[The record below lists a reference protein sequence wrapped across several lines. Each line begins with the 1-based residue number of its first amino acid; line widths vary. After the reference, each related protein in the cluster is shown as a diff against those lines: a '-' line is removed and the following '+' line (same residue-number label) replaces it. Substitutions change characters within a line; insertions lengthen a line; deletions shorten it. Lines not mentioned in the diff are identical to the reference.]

1 MSSSSSGFASGAS
14 FGGLL
19 SHALQTSRTAAVE
32 DIRLPWEIGVW
43 SEIFGGRDEV
53 LREARFTC
61 PDVPHDFQSE
71 GDGTPE
77 VKKRRTECS
86 DWKAGA
92 IAFKVVRRKADVS
105 WEDQRSKE
113 HDRALARWLLV
124 ISRWDDCWPDLEI
137 VKAMASIPDN
147 EGRKDSLLDWLHP
160 RAPATLIKRVNSILL
175 YHKEVGWGQDVV
187 PYREHSVY
195 CYMRDA
201 KAGGAKPSQLSS
213 LREALI
219 FVRFVFDVP
228 SLDTIVKSRRI
239 LGITRRGAKRG
250 RTKAHPLRVCDLEV
264 LHTILESADSAW
276 DKLFSGACLAC
287 LYMRARW
294 SDFQHTCA
302 FSIDYSDEHEPVYLE
317 FRAEVFKT
325 MNAKFFDGEPM
336 IWVAP
341 AQGIYRHNWVKLWLQ
356 VRQELEL
363 ESFQPP
369 LPVPRESGGATAGAV
384 LTGEITAWLQ
394 RVLPGRDGLRTTAHS
409 LKRTCLSWANKR
421 GFDPRDKLILGG
433 HAHDAPMVDRYGDD
447 FAARPLRLLEEL
459 LSEIRSGAFR
469 PDASRA
475 GRLVT
480 VQGSSEVHDSLPGSW
495 AEVSDPVS
503 IPVPDEECDEDVASP
518 DSPNMSCL
526 NAEEAPAGS
535 GVDVNDVPPVEPASS
550 SSSSSSDDSSESSR
564 EVVSETE
571 AIRADFRIGVPVP
584 PVGCCF
590 VQHKVSRILHY
601 RNLEYNKVLVCGR
614 GITDVYQPPGLIRF
628 DSSVCRTCKRR
639 AIADGL

>member
-1 MSSSSSGFASGAS
+1 MTSSSSGFASGAS
-14 FGGLL
+14 FSGLL
-19 SHALQTSRTAAVE
+19 SHAFQTSRTTAVE
-32 DIRLPWEIGVW
+32 DFRLPWEVGVW
-43 SEIFGGRDEV
+43 GEIFGERGDV
-53 LREARFTC
+53 LREAPFVC
-61 PDVPHDFQSE
+61 PEVPHDVQSE
-71 GDGTPE
+71 GDGAPE
-77 VKKRRTECS
+77 IKKRRTECS

-175 YHKEVGWGQDVV
+175 YHKEVGWGPEVV

-201 KAGGAKPSQLSS
+201 KAGGAKPSQLAA

-219 FVRFVFDVP
+219 FVRFVFDLP

-264 LHTILESADSAW
+264 LHTLLESADSVW

-302 FSIDYSDEHEPVYLE
+302 FNIDYSEEHEPVYLE

-325 MNAKFFDGEPM
+325 MNSKFFDGKPM

-341 AQGIYRHNWVKLWLQ
+341 AQGIYRHNWVKLWMQ
-356 VRQELEL
+356 VRQDLEL
-363 ESFQPP
+363 ESCQPP
-369 LPVPRESGGATAGAV
+369 LPVPREGGGATAGAV

-433 HAHDAPMVDRYGDD
+433 HAHDVSMADRYGDD
-447 FAARPLRLLEEL
+447 FAARPLRLLESL
-459 LSEIRSGAFR
+459 LAEIRSGVFQ

-475 GRLVT
+475 GRL
-480 VQGSSEVHDSLPGSW
+480 
-495 AEVSDPVS
+495 A
-503 IPVPDEECDEDVASP
+503 
-518 DSPNMSCL
+518 
-526 NAEEAPAGS
+526 
-535 GVDVNDVPPVEPASS
+535 
-550 SSSSSSDDSSESSR
+550 
-564 EVVSETE
+564 
-571 AIRADFRIGVPVP
+571 
-584 PVGCCF
+584 
-590 VQHKVSRILHY
+590 
-601 RNLEYNKVLVCGR
+601 
-614 GITDVYQPPGLIRF
+614 
-628 DSSVCRTCKRR
+628 
-639 AIADGL
+639 

>member
-1 MSSSSSGFASGAS
+1 MTSSSSGFASGAS
-14 FGGLL
+14 FSGLL
-19 SHALQTSRTAAVE
+19 SHAFQTSRTTTV
-32 DIRLPWEIGVW
+32 DDFRLPWEVGVW
-43 SEIFGGRDEV
+43 GEIFGERGDV
-53 LREARFTC
+53 LREAPLVC
-61 PDVPHDFQSE
+61 PEVPHDVQSE
-71 GDGTPE
+71 GDGAPE

-92 IAFKVVRRKADVS
+92 TAFKVVRRKADVS

-175 YHKEVGWGQDVV
+175 YHKEVGWGPEVV

-201 KAGGAKPSQLSS
+201 KAGGAKPSQLAA

-219 FVRFVFDVP
+219 FVRFVFDLP

-239 LGITRRGAKRG
+239 SGITRRGAKRG

-264 LHTILESADSAW
+264 LHTLLESADSLW

-302 FSIDYSDEHEPVYLE
+302 FNIDYCEEHEPVYLE

-325 MNAKFFDGEPM
+325 MNSKFFDGEPM

-341 AQGIYRHNWVKLWLQ
+341 AQGIYRHNWVKLWMQ
-356 VRQELEL
+356 VRHDLEL
-363 ESFQPP
+363 ESCQPP
-369 LPVPRESGGATAGAV
+369 LPVPREGGGATAGAV

-433 HAHDAPMVDRYGDD
+433 HAHDASMADRYGDD
-447 FAARPLRLLEEL
+447 FAARPLRLLESL
-459 LSEIRSGAFR
+459 LAEIRSGVFQ

-475 GRLVT
+475 GRLAAVPC
-480 VQGSSEVHDSLPGSW
+480 GSELRDSIPGSW
-495 AEVSDPVS
+495 AAVSDPVS
-503 IPVPDEECDEDVASP
+503 VCEPCDEDEEPPNSP
-518 DSPNMSCL
+518 DAGNPD
-526 NAEEAPAGS
+526 AEEGAAGS
-535 GVDVNDVPPVEPASS
+535 GVDMTDVPPVEPDSS
-550 SSSSSSDDSSESSR
+550 SSSSSSEEDSDSSR

-571 AIRADFRIGVPVP
+571 AIRADFRIGIPVP

-601 RNLEYNKVLVCGR
+601 RDLNYNKVLVCGR